1 MNPIEK
7 IHTDWLPVINLLYQ
21 EPLVSLNENIL
32 PNISFQPKKENIFN
46 VFQTP
51 IKNIKVVI
59 LGQDPYPTPGD
70 AIGRAFAVS
79 ENTKIPVSLRNIK
92 QEIFNENRENFPYS
106 DCVLMEQ
113 MDNKFNPDNWKTL
126 EHWQEQGVFLLNTA
140 LTVETGKAGSHLK
153 YWQEFTKRVISHISS
168 TQPCIWLLWGK
179 KAQEFI
185 PYIKNPYI
193 VKGYDNETIQ
203 NIPSNEDWNYILT
216 APHPAAEA
224 YSGGKAGFFG
234 CNHFM
239 YTNRVLQNL
248 KKAPIYW

>member
-46 VFQTP
+46 VFQIP
-51 IKNIKVVI
+51 VSNIKVVI

-79 ENTKIPVSLRNIK
+79 ENTKIPVSLRNIM
-92 QEIFNENRENFPYS
+92 QEIGESILEFSSS
-106 DCVLMEQ
+106 DY
-113 MDNKFNPDNWKTL
+113 DKSKWKTL

-153 YWQEFTKRVISHISS
+153 YWQEFTKRVVSHISL

-179 KAQEFI
+179 KAQDFI

>member
-46 VFQTP
+46 VFQIP

-79 ENTKIPVSLRNIK
+79 ENTKIPVSLRNIS
-92 QEIFNENRENFPYS
+92 QELENEGLKESHNF
-106 DCVLMEQ
+106 
-113 MDNKFNPDNWKTL
+113 DNPWKTL

-153 YWQEFTKRVISHISS
+153 YWQEFTKRVISHISL

-179 KAQEFI
+179 KAQNFI

-193 VKGYDNETIQ
+193 VEGYDNETIQ

-248 KKAPIYW
+248 KKAPINW

>member
-7 IHTDWLPVINLLYQ
+7 IHKDWLPVINLLYQ

-46 VFQTP
+46 VFQIP

-79 ENTKIPVSLRNIK
+79 ENTKIPVSLRNIS
-92 QEIFNENRENFPYS
+92 QELENEGLKESHNF
-106 DCVLMEQ
+106 
-113 MDNKFNPDNWKTL
+113 DNPWKTL

-153 YWQEFTKRVISHISS
+153 YWQEFTKRVISHISL

-179 KAQEFI
+179 KAQNFI

-193 VKGYDNETIQ
+193 VKDYDNETIQ

-248 KKAPIYW
+248 KKAPINW

>member
-1 MNPIEK
+1 MNLIEK

-46 VFQTP
+46 VFQIP

-79 ENTKIPVSLRNIK
+79 ENTKIPVSLRNIS
-92 QEIFNENRENFPYS
+92 QELENEGLKESHNF
-106 DCVLMEQ
+106 
-113 MDNKFNPDNWKTL
+113 DNPWKTL

-153 YWQEFTKRVISHISS
+153 YWQEFTKRVISHISL

-179 KAQEFI
+179 KAQNFI

-193 VKGYDNETIQ
+193 VKDYDNETIQ

-248 KKAPIYW
+248 KKAPINW